1 MSDQKVPTRNAGG
14 TGRGAQAF
22 AGVAGA
28 VACLGI
34 GWAVGVRS
42 APARPVPAP
51 VAAPITQ
58 PLVPGL
64 PSRSDEGD
72 DGGQWGTVPGSGLTP
87 AQPGTGI
94 APPTTGSGPSA
105 VASTSSALAPP
116 TTTAPTTTSAGG
128 PTANSVRL
136 TSTNPTGGGGQR

>member
-1 MSDQKVPTRNAGG
+1 MSDQKVPSRNAGG

-42 APARPVPAP
+42 APARPAPAP

-72 DGGQWGTVPGSGLTP
+72 DGGQWGTLPGSGLTP

-105 VASTSSALAPP
+105 VASTSSALAPA

-128 PTANSVRL
+128 PTTNSVRL